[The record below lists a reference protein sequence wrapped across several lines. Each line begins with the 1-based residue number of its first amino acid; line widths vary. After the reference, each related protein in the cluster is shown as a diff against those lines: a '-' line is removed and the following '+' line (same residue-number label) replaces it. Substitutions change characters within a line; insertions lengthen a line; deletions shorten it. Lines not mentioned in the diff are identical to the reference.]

1 MNIQLSEHFTV
12 SKLLKFVAPSII
24 MMIFTSIYG
33 VVDGF
38 FVSNFV
44 GKTQFA
50 AVNLIM
56 PFIMAVVTVGFMLG
70 TGGSALV
77 AKTLGEGDESKAKK
91 YFSMIVY
98 TALIGGAILSVISF
112 FLVRPIAV
120 LFGAEGELLEY
131 SVLYAHI
138 LVFSLPM
145 FMLQNVFQVFFVTA
159 EKPHLGLYVIIS
171 AGVTNMILDF
181 LFIAVFHFGLAGA
194 AVATAIGETVGGLV
208 PMIYFARPNSSRL
221 KLVRTKPEW
230 KALGQ
235 ACFNGSS
242 ELMTNLSASV
252 VNMLYNF
259 QLMKFAGQDGIAAYG
274 VIMYVNFIFIAIF
287 IGFSIGSSPIIGY
300 HYGAENNDE
309 LKSLLKKSLLIIA
322 TISLALTVFAEL
334 LSSPLAKIF
343 VSYDE
348 NLFAMTR
355 DGYRLYTLSYLICG
369 FNIWGSAFFTALNNG
384 FMSATISF
392 LRILVFQIIC
402 LLLLPAIFDVNGIWI
417 SIVVA
422 EFLAV
427 SVTATLIIKN
437 RKKYQ
442 YA

>member
-138 LVFSLPM
+138 LIFSLPM

-442 YA
+442 YT

>member
-56 PFIMAVVTVGFMLG
+56 PFIMAVVTIGFMLG

-235 ACFNGSS
+235 TCFNGLS

-309 LKSLLKKSLLIIA
+309 LKSLLKKSLMIIA

-437 RKKYQ
+437 REKYQ

>member
-38 FVSNFV
+38 FVSNFI

-309 LKSLLKKSLLIIA
+309 LKSLLKKSLMIIA

-402 LLLLPAIFDVNGIWI
+402 LLLLPTIFDVNGIWI

-442 YA
+442 YV

>member
-221 KLVRTKPEW
+221 KLVRTKPEC

-309 LKSLLKKSLLIIA
+309 LKSLLKKSLMIIA

>member
-77 AKTLGEGDESKAKK
+77 AKTLGEGDESKARK

-145 FMLQNVFQVFFVTA
+145 FMLQNVFQIFFVTA

-309 LKSLLKKSLLIIA
+309 LKSLLKKSLMIIA

-369 FNIWGSAFFTALNNG
+369 FNIWGSSFFTALNNG

>member
-194 AVATAIGETVGGLV
+194 AAATAIGETVGGLV

-309 LKSLLKKSLLIIA
+309 LKSLLKKSLMIIA

-437 RKKYQ
+437 REKYQ

>member
-309 LKSLLKKSLLIIA
+309 LKSLLKKSLMIIA

-437 RKKYQ
+437 RQKYQ

>member
-1 MNIQLSEHFTV
+1 
-12 SKLLKFVAPSII
+12 
-24 MMIFTSIYG
+24 
-33 VVDGF
+33 
-38 FVSNFV
+38 
-44 GKTQFA
+44 
-50 AVNLIM
+50 
-56 PFIMAVVTVGFMLG
+56 
-70 TGGSALV
+70 
-77 AKTLGEGDESKAKK
+77 
-91 YFSMIVY
+91 
-98 TALIGGAILSVISF
+98 
-112 FLVRPIAV
+112 
-120 LFGAEGELLEY
+120 
-131 SVLYAHI
+131 
-138 LVFSLPM
+138 
-145 FMLQNVFQVFFVTA
+145 
-159 EKPHLGLYVIIS
+159 
-171 AGVTNMILDF
+171 
-181 LFIAVFHFGLAGA
+181 
-194 AVATAIGETVGGLV
+194 
-208 PMIYFARPNSSRL
+208 
-221 KLVRTKPEW
+221 
-230 KALGQ
+230 
-235 ACFNGSS
+235 
-242 ELMTNLSASV
+242 
-252 VNMLYNF
+252 
-259 QLMKFAGQDGIAAYG
+259 
-274 VIMYVNFIFIAIF
+274 MYVNFIFIAIF

-309 LKSLLKKSLLIIA
+309 LKSLLKKSLMIIA

>member
-98 TALIGGAILSVISF
+98 TALIGGIILSVISF

-402 LLLLPAIFDVNGIWI
+402 LLLLPTIFDVNGIWI

-442 YA
+442 YT

>member
-91 YFSMIVY
+91 YFSMVVY

-194 AVATAIGETVGGLV
+194 AVATAIGETVGGFV

-309 LKSLLKKSLLIIA
+309 LKSLLKKSLMIIA

>member
-98 TALIGGAILSVISF
+98 TALIGGIILSVISF

-309 LKSLLKKSLLIIA
+309 LKSLLKKSLMIIA

-442 YA
+442 YT

>member
-322 TISLALTVFAEL
+322 TISLVLTVFAEL

-402 LLLLPAIFDVNGIWI
+402 LLLLPTIFDVNGIWI

-427 SVTATLIIKN
+427 SVTVTLIIKN
-437 RKKYQ
+437 REKYQ

>member
-98 TALIGGAILSVISF
+98 TALIGGIILSVISF

-221 KLVRTKPEW
+221 K
-230 KALGQ
+230 Q
-235 ACFNGSS
+235 
-242 ELMTNLSASV
+242 
-252 VNMLYNF
+252 
-259 QLMKFAGQDGIAAYG
+259 
-274 VIMYVNFIFIAIF
+274 
-287 IGFSIGSSPIIGY
+287 IGRA
-300 HYGAENNDE
+300 H
-309 LKSLLKKSLLIIA
+309 
-322 TISLALTVFAEL
+322 V
-334 LSSPLAKIF
+334 
-343 VSYDE
+343 
-348 NLFAMTR
+348 
-355 DGYRLYTLSYLICG
+355 
-369 FNIWGSAFFTALNNG
+369 
-384 FMSATISF
+384 
-392 LRILVFQIIC
+392 
-402 LLLLPAIFDVNGIWI
+402 
-417 SIVVA
+417 
-422 EFLAV
+422 
-427 SVTATLIIKN
+427 
-437 RKKYQ
+437 
-442 YA
+442 

>member
-24 MMIFTSIYG
+24 MMIFTSTYG

-194 AVATAIGETVGGLV
+194 AAATAIGETVGGLV

-442 YA
+442 YT

>member
-1 MNIQLSEHFTV
+1 MNFQLSEHFTV

-98 TALIGGAILSVISF
+98 TALIGGIILSVISF

>member
-56 PFIMAVVTVGFMLG
+56 PFIMAVVTIGFMLG

-98 TALIGGAILSVISF
+98 TALIGGIILSVISF

-309 LKSLLKKSLLIIA
+309 LKSLLKKSLMIIA

-437 RKKYQ
+437 REKYQ
-442 YA
+442 YT

>member
-56 PFIMAVVTVGFMLG
+56 PFIMAVVIVGFMLG

-194 AVATAIGETVGGLV
+194 AVATAIGETVGSLV

-402 LLLLPAIFDVNGIWI
+402 LLILPTIFDVNGIWI

-442 YA
+442 YT

>member
-12 SKLLKFVAPSII
+12 SKLLKFVTPSII

-77 AKTLGEGDESKAKK
+77 AKTLGEDDESKAKK

-392 LRILVFQIIC
+392 LRILVFQIVC

-437 RKKYQ
+437 RQKYQ

>member
-12 SKLLKFVAPSII
+12 SKLLKFVTPSII

-98 TALIGGAILSVISF
+98 TSLIGGIILSVISF

-309 LKSLLKKSLLIIA
+309 LKSLLKKSLMIIA

>member
-98 TALIGGAILSVISF
+98 TALIGGIILSVISF

-309 LKSLLKKSLLIIA
+309 LKSLLKKSLMIIA
-322 TISLALTVFAEL
+322 TISLALTIFAEL

-402 LLLLPAIFDVNGIWI
+402 LLLLPTIFDVNGIWI

-437 RKKYQ
+437 REKYQ

>member
-12 SKLLKFVAPSII
+12 SKLLKFVTPSII

-98 TALIGGAILSVISF
+98 TAIIGGIILSVISF

-309 LKSLLKKSLLIIA
+309 LKSLLKKSLMIIA

-348 NLFAMTR
+348 NLFAITR

>member
-1 MNIQLSEHFTV
+1 
-12 SKLLKFVAPSII
+12 

-194 AVATAIGETVGGLV
+194 AAATAIGETVGGLV

-309 LKSLLKKSLLIIA
+309 LKSLLKKSLMIIA

>member
-77 AKTLGEGDESKAKK
+77 AKTLGEGDESKARK

-145 FMLQNVFQVFFVTA
+145 FMLQNVFQIFFVTA

-242 ELMTNLSASV
+242 ELMTNRSASV

-309 LKSLLKKSLLIIA
+309 LKSLLKKSLMIIA

-369 FNIWGSAFFTALNNG
+369 FNIWGSSFFTALNNG

>member
-98 TALIGGAILSVISF
+98 TALIGGAILSIISF

-442 YA
+442 YT

>member
-194 AVATAIGETVGGLV
+194 AAATAIGETVGGLV

-402 LLLLPAIFDVNGIWI
+402 LLLLPTIFDVNGIWI

-437 RKKYQ
+437 REKYQ

>member
-91 YFSMIVY
+91 YFSMVVY
-98 TALIGGAILSVISF
+98 TALIGGIILSVISF

-194 AVATAIGETVGGLV
+194 AAATAIGETVGGLV

-235 ACFNGSS
+235 TCFNGSS

-300 HYGAENNDE
+300 HYGAENNYE
-309 LKSLLKKSLLIIA
+309 LKSLLKKSLMIIA

-402 LLLLPAIFDVNGIWI
+402 LLLLPTIFDVNGIWI

>member
-309 LKSLLKKSLLIIA
+309 LKSLLKKSLMIIA

-437 RKKYQ
+437 REKYQ

>member
-309 LKSLLKKSLLIIA
+309 LKSLLKKSLMIIA
-322 TISLALTVFAEL
+322 TISLALTVFAKL

>member
-56 PFIMAVVTVGFMLG
+56 PFIMAVVTIGFMLG

-402 LLLLPAIFDVNGIWI
+402 LLILPTIFDVNGIWI

-442 YA
+442 YT

>member
-98 TALIGGAILSVISF
+98 TALIGGIILSVISF

-242 ELMTNLSASV
+242 ELMTNISASV

-309 LKSLLKKSLLIIA
+309 LKSLLKKSLMIIA
-322 TISLALTVFAEL
+322 TISLSLTVFAEL

-402 LLLLPAIFDVNGIWI
+402 LLLFPAIFDVNGIWI

>member
-98 TALIGGAILSVISF
+98 TALIGGIILSVISF

-171 AGVTNMILDF
+171 AGITNMILDF

-442 YA
+442 YT

>member
-98 TALIGGAILSVISF
+98 TALIGGIILSVISF

-309 LKSLLKKSLLIIA
+309 LKSLLKKSLMIIA

-392 LRILVFQIIC
+392 LRILVFQIVC

>member
-77 AKTLGEGDESKAKK
+77 AKTLGEGDESKARK

-194 AVATAIGETVGGLV
+194 AAATAIGETVGGLV

-369 FNIWGSAFFTALNNG
+369 FNIWGSSFFTALNNG

>member
-98 TALIGGAILSVISF
+98 TALIGGIILSVISF

-242 ELMTNLSASV
+242 ELMTNISASV

-259 QLMKFAGQDGIAAYG
+259 QLMKLAGQDGIAAYG

-309 LKSLLKKSLLIIA
+309 LKSLLKKSLMIIA

-402 LLLLPAIFDVNGIWI
+402 LLLLPTIFDVNGIWI

-437 RKKYQ
+437 REKYQ

>member
-402 LLLLPAIFDVNGIWI
+402 LLLLPTIFDVNGIWI

-437 RKKYQ
+437 REKYQ

>member
-259 QLMKFAGQDGIAAYG
+259 QLMKFAGPDGIAAYG

>member
-56 PFIMAVVTVGFMLG
+56 PFIMAVVTIGFMLG

-171 AGVTNMILDF
+171 AGVTNMLLDF

-309 LKSLLKKSLLIIA
+309 LKSLLKKSLMIIA

-402 LLLLPAIFDVNGIWI
+402 LLLLPTIFDVNGIWI

-442 YA
+442 YV

>member
-309 LKSLLKKSLLIIA
+309 LKSLLKKSLMIIA

>member
-309 LKSLLKKSLLIIA
+309 LKSLLKKSLMIIA

-402 LLLLPAIFDVNGIWI
+402 LLLLPTIFDVNGIWI

-437 RKKYQ
+437 REKYQ